1 MLTLTDLCKSDM
13 YRTFK
18 YTMFTDEKGNQ
29 FSVHLPQIGII
40 GNNRTIYA
48 EGIIDETLEV
58 YFTTPE
64 NMVRVQNVEDL
75 EEITRAYY
83 IDYINDKIM
92 VSKDLIG
99 QAFSLYFYSNGLF
112 MISASKIFTR
122 LDNNGNVIET
132 LEEFLNNCRTVEEA
146 MVKIEGLTELLQTVE
161 VKQDNLEVLLANIE
175 TDIANAIKTI
185 NNLKTTDSKAKSTL
199 SSLTNM
205 NNTAKNTNDMLTS
218 TNNTANKTND
228 TVNTT
233 INNGKTLKTG
243 LDGSITT
250 ATNLKNDLNSII
262 PDATDLSNK
271 IGKTDNYCESISA
284 SNLIEEEINGYKK
297 YTHTV
302 NHKLASDKLLVQVWS
317 NNEMVLC
324 QGKVIDKNNFKIII
338 DEKRDVKVVICSGY
352 WGGATYLNEINEANA
367 LATTKINEAN
377 SLSTSLTS
385 LNTTASNT
393 KTSLESDI
401 TTAQSLIGTLGV
413 VDNYIVT
420 ITSSNLV
427 KNDTTGY
434 YEYTLNHGLN
444 SEKIKLELWSTDGR
458 QILNC
463 GKKIDKN
470 NFKIINDTQ
479 LDIIV
484 IADKGFLG

>member
-1 MLTLTDLCKSDM
+1 MTLEDLCKSDM

-18 YTMFTDEKGNQ
+18 YVMFTDKKGNQ
-29 FSVHLPQIGII
+29 FSVHLPQIGTI
-40 GNNRTIYA
+40 GNNRTIHA

-64 NMVRVQNVEDL
+64 NLVRVQNIEDL
-75 EEITRAYY
+75 EELNRSYY

-99 QAFSLYFYSNGLF
+99 QSFSLYFYSNGVF
-112 MISASKIFTR
+112 MISASKVFTR
-122 LDNNGNVIET
+122 LDNDGNIIET

-146 MVKIEGLTELLQTVE
+146 MVKIEGLTQLLETVE
-161 VKQDNLEVLLANIE
+161 VKQDNLEVLLTNIE

-205 NNTAKNTNDMLTS
+205 NNTAKNTNDTLTA

-228 TVNTT
+228 TLNTT
-233 INNGKTLKTG
+233 INGGKTLKTG

-262 PDATDLSNK
+262 PNATDLSNK
-271 IGKTDNYCESISA
+271 ISKTDNYYKYISA
-284 SNLIEEEINGYKK
+284 SSLVSEEIDGLQK
-297 YTHTV
+297 YTYTV
-302 NHKLASDKLLVQVWS
+302 NHNLASDKLLVQLWS
-317 NNEMVLC
+317 STNKMLYC
-324 QGKVIDKNNFKIII
+324 QGEVIDKNNFKITI
-338 DEKRDVKVVICSGY
+338 DEKRDVKIIICSGY
-352 WGGATYLNEINEANA
+352 WGGATYLNEITEANA
-367 LATTKINEAN
+367 LATSNITKCNDLN
-377 SLSTSLTS
+377 TKLTS
-385 LNTTASNT
+385 INSTATTT
-393 KTSLESDI
+393 KTSLENDI
-401 TTAQSLIGTLGV
+401 KTAQSLIGNLGV
-413 VDNYIVT
+413 VDNYIIT

-427 KNDTTGY
+427 KNDATGN
-434 YEYTLNHGLN
+434 YEYTLTHNLN

-458 QILNC
+458 QMFNC
-463 GKKIDKN
+463 GKKINKN
-470 NFKIINDTQ
+470 TFKIINDEQ
-479 LDIIV
+479 VDIVV